1 MTRTDRGA
9 GSAVVVGRIVR
20 CRGVG
25 GEVLVRVESDHPD
38 RFTPP
43 AYFRADRGPADLL
56 VLLEARSSPKG
67 LIARFAGITTRQAA
81 SELVGADLLIEADER
96 GPLQPDEFW
105 PDQLIDLEVRIGS
118 EQAGRVDDVILGPQD
133 RLAVSLRS
141 GAAVE
146 VPFVAA
152 LVPEVDLAGGWLRID
167 PPRGLLDLFEEGG
180 DAEAGGEQD
189 A

>member
-1 MTRTDRGA
+1 MTRTGRGSGA
-9 GSAVVVGRIVR
+9 AVAVGRIVR

-43 AYFRADRGPADLL
+43 AYFHAEGGPAGLL
-56 VLLEARSSPKG
+56 VLVEARSSPKG
-67 LIARFAGITTRQAA
+67 LIARFAGVTTRQAA

-96 GPLQPDEFW
+96 GPLRPDEFW
-105 PDQLIDLEVRIGS
+105 PDQLIGLEVRIGS

-167 PPRGLLDLFEEGG
+167 PPRGLLDLFEAAGAA
-180 DAEAGGEQD
+180 DAGGEQD

>member
-1 MTRTDRGA
+1 MTRRPDRSAGA
-9 GSAVVVGRIVR
+9 VAVGRIVR

-38 RFTPP
+38 RFEPP
-43 AYFRADRGPADLL
+43 AYFRVDRGPAGLL
-56 VLLEARSSPKG
+56 VLVEARSSPKG

-96 GPLQPDEFW
+96 GPLRPDEFW

-133 RLAVSLRS
+133 RLAVSLRN

-167 PPRGLLDLFEEGG
+167 PPLGLLDLFEDAG
-180 DAEAGGEQD
+180 DAAAGGEQD